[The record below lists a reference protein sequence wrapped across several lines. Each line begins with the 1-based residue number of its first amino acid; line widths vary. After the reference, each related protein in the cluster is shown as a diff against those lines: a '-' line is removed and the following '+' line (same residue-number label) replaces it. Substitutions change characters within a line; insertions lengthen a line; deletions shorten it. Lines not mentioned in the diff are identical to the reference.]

1 MMPVSVASTALTTN
15 PAVQVRPVRTSARR
29 AATGLAPLRY
39 RLRPAL
45 VLARTTPMTTASSA
59 HTTTTGGT
67 GRPKVSLS
75 TDTAVAVQAGGV
87 PVTEPLTHPLS
98 TPSSSAPMPRVTTRA
113 STLNR

>member
-1 MMPVSVASTALTTN
+1 
-15 PAVQVRPVRTSARR
+15 
-29 AATGLAPLRY
+29 
-39 RLRPAL
+39 
-45 VLARTTPMTTASSA
+45 MTTASSA